1 MGITRRM
8 IITWKNKKL
17 LLFLQNIWKCTFFSH
32 FHFKIAKSALLTKKK
47 LNISIWVSKKHRI
60 LSWFQI
66 RWRLKQMPLKK
77 ARAQQNTNLEY
88 FLVFWVI
95 IALFWILKCKWQIKC
110 IFWNIFQ
117 EVKSYFW
124 PKIYY
129 SPCHSYWNSKKSKQ
143 FKPPTIRTSRKAHFL
158 QCFCRFQEHQSS
170 PLPSWSSGALASSH
184 PCFFST

>member
-77 ARAQQNTNLEY
+77 ARAKKIYEFRVFFGFLGHNSTFLNLKMQMANKMY
-88 FLVFWVI
+88 
-95 IALFWILKCKWQIKC
+95 ILKHI
-110 IFWNIFQ
+110 
-117 EVKSYFW
+117 
-124 PKIYY
+124 PR
-129 SPCHSYWNSKKSKQ
+129 SKKL
-143 FKPPTIRTSRKAHFL
+143 FL
-158 QCFCRFQEHQSS
+158 PKNLLFSVSFLLKFQKK
-170 PLPSWSSGALASSH
+170 
-184 PCFFST
+184 